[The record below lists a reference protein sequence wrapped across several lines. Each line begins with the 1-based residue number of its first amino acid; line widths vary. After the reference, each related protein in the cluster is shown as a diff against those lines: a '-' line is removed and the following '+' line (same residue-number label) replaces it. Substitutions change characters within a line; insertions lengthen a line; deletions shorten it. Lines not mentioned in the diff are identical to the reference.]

1 LIDTLPYTILGLDPG
16 SRVMGYAVVEHGSS
30 ITVLNCGV
38 LRLSETQHHSDRLV
52 QIFETIRDLI
62 ITYKP
67 RAVSVE
73 TPVYGKDPLAMLKL
87 GRAQASCLLA
97 AKLQGIDTYE
107 YYPKMIKKSVTGN
120 GNATKEQV
128 ARMLELTVHFK
139 NTSLPK
145 DATDALATAWCHIQ
159 QNNLAHAPIPI
170 IKRRKQ
176 DQKSAW
182 HDFVHQNKDRI
193 RS

>member
-1 LIDTLPYTILGLDPG
+1 
-16 SRVMGYAVVEHGSS
+16 MGYAVVEHGPT

-38 LRLSETQHHSDRLV
+38 LRLSESQNHADRLV
-52 QIFETIRDLI
+52 QIFETVKGLI
-62 ITYKP
+62 MAYKP
-67 RAVSVE
+67 IAVSVE

-87 GRAQASCLLA
+87 GRAQASCILA
-97 AKLQGIDTYE
+97 AKLHDVETYE

-120 GNATKEQV
+120 GNATKDQV
-128 ARMLELTVHFK
+128 ARMLELTVQFK

-159 QNNLAHAPIPI
+159 QNKLAQAPIPI
-170 IKRRKQ
+170 VKRRKQ
-176 DQKSAW
+176 DQKTAW

>member
-1 LIDTLPYTILGLDPG
+1 
-16 SRVMGYAVVEHGSS
+16 MGYAVVEHGST

-38 LRLSETQHHSDRLV
+38 LRLSESQTHSDRLV
-52 QIFETIRDLI
+52 HIFETVRDLI
-62 ITYKP
+62 VSYQP
-67 RAVSVE
+67 SAVSVE

-120 GNATKEQV
+120 GNASKEQV
-128 ARMLELTVHFK
+128 ARMLELTVQFK
-139 NTSLPK
+139 NAALPK

-159 QNNLAHAPIPI
+159 QSKLNQVPIPI